1 MDVVRVDDVQRLTFF
16 RDTEEMVQGFSPRI
30 TVPGFGTFTT
40 ISIEFRY
47 RNTVD
52 TNGQQALKVVPPA
65 LSLYLKCVRF
75 QASRFKGL
83 GLIYLA
89 ILRWSR
95 CTPSLRTGN
104 V

>member
-1 MDVVRVDDVQRLTFF
+1 MYVETARNALFTVFYVFSCNNNNDDNNKYTFPVRGLGV
-16 RDTEEMVQGFSPRI
+16 
-30 TVPGFGTFTT
+30 
-40 ISIEFRY
+40 
-47 RNTVD
+47 
-52 TNGQQALKVVPPA
+52 
-65 LSLYLKCVRF
+65 YLDHLVNSVCLFMWPYKF
-75 QASRFKGL
+75 HYGL